1 LYNAYGLGAGLLNS
15 PWFLIMIVSV
25 GLGASTQW
33 WVSSRYKKFGSI
45 PLRGGQTGAE
55 VARMI
60 LDGSGLQS
68 VGIQMIGGTL
78 TDNFDPRT
86 GTLNLSQG
94 VYEGRSIA
102 SAGVAAHEAGHAIQ
116 NARGYV
122 LATVRGAI
130 VPVANIGS
138 QAAPFL
144 IILGLVLGA
153 GGGWLLWLG
162 IALYA
167 GAVLFQI
174 VTLPVELDASRRA
187 LNDLQ
192 TAAIVDPEEL
202 PGARSVLTA
211 AAMTYVA
218 AALISVIY
226 LLYYVGLA
234 RRD

>member
-1 LYNAYGLGAGLLNS
+1 VYYGYGMGAGLLNS
-15 PWFLIMIVSV
+15 PWLLIMIFSV
-25 GLGASTQW
+25 ALGAATQW
-33 WVSSRYKKFGSI
+33 WVSSRYKRFGAI
-45 PLRGGQTGAE
+45 ALRSGLTGAD
-55 VARMI
+55 VARRI
-60 LDGSGLQS
+60 LDAAGLQT

-86 GTLNLSQG
+86 GTLSLSQA
-94 VYEGRSIA
+94 VYEGRNIA

-116 NARGYV
+116 HARGYV
-122 LATVRGAI
+122 FATIRGAI

-187 LNDLQ
+187 LTDLQ
-192 TAAIVDPEEL
+192 AVGVVDDQEL

-234 RRD
+234 RRS